1 MPQALDRP
9 FEGRERELDG
19 LLERWQLA
27 LEGAGQV
34 VTVSGAAGV
43 GRSRLLEV
51 FIEQTSDETR
61 AVLICRCSKLR
72 RWTAFSPLVD
82 LLRRLEGADERRAL
96 EESKT
101 TLSGEPDREE
111 RLRGTLIARLN
122 ALLSPPR
129 RRRAAALNL
138 NPEGRARKTLEELL
152 GLFVEGAKR
161 LPILLVIEDLDW
173 VDPST
178 LALLEL
184 LVQRRLH
191 VRWMTVLTFTPHFET
206 PWSQRGRLTHIDLPR
221 LGREQEKA
229 VLDGLISDRD
239 LEPALRQEIIARADG
254 VPLFLEEQARLVR
267 VMEAR
272 FATSGGSERRSA
284 LPTILKHWLSARL
297 EHLGPRPRELAQ
309 LASVVGEEM
318 SRAQL
323 AALSSFAPDELEP
336 ALDRLFEA
344 EILVDSGEAAEL
356 AFSHSLIHEAIHGSM
371 VESARRQAH
380 RRMAEILQ
388 DAVDED
394 PLGRS
399 GNALRRAESE
409 LIAQHYDM
417 AGMSIEAASSWRQAA
432 EEAVRSSAN
441 LEAAECAHRGL
452 EALESIADS
461 EERRGLEI
469 ELQIVLGAALGTAKG
484 FAAAD
489 ALAAYDQALELV
501 WQAPDVRHFSALQE
515 LTSYYLARGHVS
527 TAFETAD
534 KALGTLNDADNEDL
548 PVAQRTLGFA
558 KLLKGDFAGAEADLE
573 KSLKPYAVHRSL
585 LRATPPALGVPI
597 AETLSHLSLVEWFLG
612 RPSQALK
619 HSTDSLTLA
628 RRYNDPYSRVF
639 TVFRASY
646 LHVLRRE
653 PVATRELAHEL
664 VGLANRHGFLFFIAA
679 GMFLEGQ
686 ALAAQ
691 GRAAE
696 GLQMMSGGLDG
707 VWASGME
714 VNRPRNL
721 ALLAEACGKTELF
734 EQGLSLIR
742 EGIAAVEITG
752 EAHYE
757 AELFR
762 IQGELLRHSGGP
774 EEEIEESFLAALGL
788 SRRQGNVAL
797 ELRAAISLS
806 HLRRAQ
812 DKVLQARELLA
823 EVYGKFDEGFD
834 TADLIEAKELLDE
847 LS

>member
-1 MPQALDRP
+1 MPQALDKP
-9 FEGRERELDG
+9 FEGREQELDG
-19 LLERWQLA
+19 LLGRWQVA
-27 LEGAGQV
+27 LEGSGQV
-34 VTVSGAAGV
+34 VTVKGAAGV
-43 GRSRLLEV
+43 GKSRLIEV
-51 FIEQTSDETR
+51 LAEQTAGEAR
-61 AVLICRCSKLR
+61 AVLICRCSKSR

-82 LLRRLEGADERRAL
+82 LLRRLEGVDARRAL
-96 EESKT
+96 EDSNAEPAGES
-101 TLSGEPDREE
+101 EPGE

-129 RRRAAALNL
+129 RRQAAALNL
-138 NPEGRARKTLEELL
+138 NPEGRSRKTLEELL

-161 LPILLVIEDLDW
+161 IPILLVIEDLDW

-191 VRWMTVLTFTPHFET
+191 VRWMSVLTFTSEFEA
-206 PWSQRGRLTHIDLPR
+206 PWSQRGRLTHMELPR
-221 LGREQEKA
+221 LGREIEEA
-229 VLDGLISDRD
+229 VLDRLISDR
-239 LEPALRQEIIARADG
+239 LEPTLRQEIIARADG

-267 VMEAR
+267 GMESEP
-272 FATSGGSERRSA
+272 TIDGDSERRSA

-297 EHLGPRPRELAQ
+297 EQLGAAPRELAQ

-318 SRAQL
+318 SREQL
-323 AALSSFAPDELEP
+323 AALSSFAPDDLET
-336 ALDRLFEA
+336 ALEALFEA
-344 EILVDSGEAAEL
+344 EILVAPGDAAEI
-356 AFSHSLIHEAIHGSM
+356 AFSHTLIHEAIHGAM
-371 VESARRQAH
+371 VESARRPAH
-380 RRMAEILQ
+380 RKMAEILG
-388 DAVDED
+388 DAADEN

-399 GNALRRAESE
+399 SALIRAESE
-409 LIAQHYDM
+409 LIAQHYDA
-417 AGMSIEAASSWRQAA
+417 AGMPMEAASSWRQAA

-452 EALESIADS
+452 KTLESLADS

-501 WQAPDVRHFSALQE
+501 WQAPAARHFSALQE

-534 KALGTLNDADNEDL
+534 KALGTLSDSDSEAL
-548 PVAQRTLGFA
+548 PVAQRTLGFT

-573 KSLKPYAVHRSL
+573 KSLAPYAVHRSL
-585 LRATPPALGVPI
+585 LQATPPALGVPI

-646 LHVLRRE
+646 LHVFRRE

-806 HLRRAQ
+806 HLRRSQ
-812 DKVLQARELLA
+812 DKVRQARELLA

-834 TADLIEAKELLDE
+834 TADLKEAKELLDE